1 MECKGRQG
9 IHRIDRVYVNPDRV
23 YVNPDR
29 IHVNPDRIYVN
40 PDRVY
45 SYPDRIYVNPNQR
58 KLLLSLILTSPLAR
72 GECAE
77 AGVTVSVRSASANQA
92 GLAKLATARFKPFW
106 KIGRCM
112 SMSTL

>member
-1 MECKGRQG
+1 MPSQVGQMECKGRQG
-9 IHRIDRVYVNPDRV
+9 IHRIDRV

-58 KLLLSLILTSPLAR
+58 K
-72 GECAE
+72 
-77 AGVTVSVRSASANQA
+77 
-92 GLAKLATARFKPFW
+92 
-106 KIGRCM
+106 
-112 SMSTL
+112 

>member
-45 SYPDRIYVNPNQR
+45 SYPDRIYRVIFFNWSYP
-58 KLLLSLILTSPLAR
+58 KTL
-72 GECAE
+72 
-77 AGVTVSVRSASANQA
+77 
-92 GLAKLATARFKPFW
+92 K
-106 KIGRCM
+106 
-112 SMSTL
+112 SMEKS